1 MATRERILDTAQE
14 LVQLRGY
21 NGFSYADISSDL
33 AISKPSVHH
42 HFPTKADLAREL
54 VMRYRERFDAARDQ
68 GDDPTADARERLR
81 RYASLYAEVFTRGGR
96 MCLCGV
102 LAADATTLPIEVREL
117 TAAFFS
123 DQRSFIA
130 KVLRA
135 SGADAPRA
143 RRSAET
149 FLAGLEGSLLLA
161 RASNDSTASAT
172 TVDRVALSLLDAL
185 L

>member
-1 MATRERILDTAQE
+1 M
-14 LVQLRGY
+14 RGY

-42 HFPTKADLAREL
+42 HFATKADLAREL
-54 VMRYRERFDAARDQ
+54 VMRYRERFDAARDE
-68 GDDPTADARERLR
+68 GDDSTADARERLR

-96 MCLCGV
+96 ICLCGV
-102 LAADATTLPIEVREL
+102 LTADAMTLPAAVREL
-117 TAAFFS
+117 TAAFFV

-130 KVLRA
+130 EVLRS

-143 RRSAET
+143 RRGAET
-149 FLAGLEGSLLLA
+149 FLAGLEGALLLA
-161 RASNDSTASAT
+161 RAADDPAASAT
-172 TVDRVALSLLDAL
+172 TVDRVTLSLIDAL